1 MAEDKNITP
10 EEKLLNVIQ
19 GKADKP
25 AAGPAKDA
33 AEAQKPAVLRPKTS
47 AAPPPAAP
55 APQKAKAASSS
66 VPPKAAQTAHV
77 PALQPPPRSVE
88 PVDAA
93 SRAPAAAVSDK
104 VGDVAEPAH
113 AGPGSAKGNLKPAG
127 ANRLDARSR
136 SLAVVNRLLRIAVA
150 VMAGLCVW
158 VIWTSC
164 VAAQKQ
170 SGVGAGGA
178 AAQPTRPFAVA
189 PGSCAALLPSFEGK
203 FLFAPPEPQG
213 PGPGTV
219 PTNTPLSE
227 VQEYATRNL
236 NLIGV
241 SPGAGGSFGEAIV
254 MDTQT
259 KRNYFLKVGDKIT
272 LKNWGIELRKI
283 ASDHAIFQC
292 GKEEIRIQ

>member
-19 GKADKP
+19 GRADKP
-25 AAGPAKDA
+25 VAGPAKDA
-33 AEAQKPAVLRPKTS
+33 AEPQKPAVVRPKIS
-47 AAPPPAAP
+47 AAPPPAAH
-55 APQKAKAASSS
+55 APQKAKSPAPL

-77 PALQPPPRSVE
+77 PAPQSPPGSAG
-88 PVDAA
+88 PVAAA
-93 SRAPAAAVSDK
+93 SRAPAAVVSDK
-104 VGDVAEPAH
+104 VGDGAEPAP
-113 AGPGSAKGNLKPAG
+113 AGPGTARGNLKPAG

-170 SGVGAGGA
+170 PGAGAGGA
-178 AAQPTRPFAVA
+178 VSQPTRAFAMT

-203 FLFAPPEPQG
+203 FLFAPAELRG
-213 PGPGTV
+213 SGNVTV
-219 PTNTPLSE
+219 TTNTSLSE
-227 VQEYATRNL
+227 VQEYVTRNL

-259 KRNYFLKVGDKIT
+259 KRNYFVKVGDKIT

-292 GKEEIRIQ
+292 GKEEIRVQ